1 MDSLNAKV
9 ARVLHVKGRVQA
21 VGFRPFVWKLASGIG
36 LTGFVF
42 NQPDGVIIHIEG
54 TGNKINEFISLLK
67 SEAPPA
73 SIIKSI
79 DSKEVSLLRLDEFQI
94 EKSNTSNE
102 FVTEVCPDI
111 AICNDCLKELSEND
125 RRKNY
130 PFINCTNCGPRFTLI
145 EDFPYD
151 RPLTTMS
158 EFEMCPTCKQEY
170 LDPADRRFHAQP
182 TSCFSC
188 GPNYSYRLEGNKI
201 YNTETIL
208 NSLAQTINSGKVIAI
223 KGLGGYNLVCD
234 AGNDEA
240 VQSIRKFKN
249 RDKKPFA
256 VMFRDLKSIKTIVDL
271 DKEEEEI
278 ITSWRRPILIAKQQ
292 EQNVLSKYIN
302 SGLQSL
308 GVFLPYMPLHYLLFE
323 KLESK
328 ALVVTSG
335 NESDTPILHTESDAL
350 STFQNIDGGVLINN
364 RKIARRCDDSVV
376 KVIQGKPQ
384 IIRRARGYVPAPVDL
399 YFDVDGILATGAE
412 LSNCFCLGK
421 GKQAIMSQHIGDLKN
436 LETHNFFYENI
447 DVFNKI
453 YRFNP
458 KHIVCDLHPDYL
470 STQYAKK
477 SDLPILQV
485 QHHHAHIAAVMA
497 EHNLKNKVIGLAF
510 DGTGLGT
517 DGNIWGSEVFIADFN
532 GFKRISHFEYVAMP
546 GGDRVTK
553 EPWRSGLAYLMK
565 AFTTNWKELSIP
577 FLQQLDSK
585 KIEAIEFAIQKE
597 INAPLS
603 CSTGR
608 LFDAVASILAVCIES
623 NYHAKAP
630 MLLEDLTSSAYL
642 GYYAFSGTEVI
653 SFSKTI
659 QGIVEDIKTKVSVN
673 EIASKFHNTLA
684 LAIVHQVD
692 RANKE
697 SGLNRVAMSGGT
709 FQNKYLTEKLVHLLE
724 EKNFEVFLPEQ
735 VPSND
740 AGIALG
746 QLAIAAH
753 KF

>member
-436 LETHNFFYENI
+436 LETHNFFCENI

>member
-201 YNTETIL
+201 YDTETIL

-453 YRFNP
+453 YRLNP

-603 CSTGR
+603 CSAGR